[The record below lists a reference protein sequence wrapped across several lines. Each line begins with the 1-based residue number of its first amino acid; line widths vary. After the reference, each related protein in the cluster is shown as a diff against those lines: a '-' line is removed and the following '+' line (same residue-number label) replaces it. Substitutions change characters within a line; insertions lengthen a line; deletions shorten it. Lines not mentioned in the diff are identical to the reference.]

1 MALYRLT
8 TIRKR
13 AKEAGLVVKSRKNS
27 FSLIDYNGTVLVADT
42 SLDQVESSLIGE
54 YEAITG
60 KKY

>member
-1 MALYRLT
+1 MALYHLS

-13 AKEAGLVVKSRKNS
+13 AKEIGLVVKTNKNMV
-27 FSLIDYNGTVLVADT
+27 SLIDNNGEVLVSDA
-42 SLDQVESSLIGE
+42 SLDQAESLLIGE